1 MREEIVMADSPTLPG
16 QPRWLLTPPETGKI
30 QIVISQGPGVK
41 LSAELQKSLDALI
54 RQLGD
59 AETRAL
65 LQDKCSPVVLC
76 NPLSCSGVTI
86 CNLATTGGG
95 GTTTA

>member
-1 MREEIVMADSPTLPG
+1 MADSPALPG
-16 QPRWLLTPPETGKI
+16 QPRWLLTPPGIGEI
-30 QIVISQGPGVK
+30 EIVISQGPGVK
-41 LSAELQKSLDALI
+41 LSAEVQKSLDELM

-65 LQDKCSPVVLC
+65 LQNKCTPIVVC
-76 NPLSCSGVTI
+76 SPLSCSGVTI

>member
-1 MREEIVMADSPTLPG
+1 MAEDQTLPG
-16 QPRWLLTPPETGKI
+16 QPRWLITPPDTGQI
-30 QIVISQGPGVK
+30 QIVISQGPGTK
-41 LSAELQKSLDALI
+41 LTPELQKSLDDLM

-65 LQDKCSPVVLC
+65 LQNKCEPIVVC

-86 CNLATTGGG
+86 CNLTIKTTGGG